1 MKEFSYLLDKIKN
14 AKFCNHPFRHI
25 YIETFFSD
33 EDFDE
38 IISSKEIAVPE
49 VENDL
54 NLIDSL
60 ENVGFQI
67 INFPGCIT
75 DKDDYLEWHRHKIK
89 DNRNQTCEG
98 FGMTMR
104 LINSSNAILSEI
116 TDFINGDEFN
126 KCIAEKLNLSLE
138 QTYVDSGIQK
148 YLDGYEISPHPDIR
162 KKASTFMVNINP
174 SELSESS
181 NHHTHYMTF
190 IEKRKYVEAFWS
202 GNPEIERCWVPWEW
216 CKSEK
221 VQTRNN
227 SIVIFSPSDDTLHA
241 VKADYNHLITQRTQ
255 LYGNI
260 WYNESKCS
268 SECEWNDL
276 DIFSRFAN
284 QESQEQKIPKRKFID
299 KAKLFFQ

>member
-1 MKEFSYLLDKIKN
+1 MKNFSYLTKKIKN
-14 AKFCNHPFRHI
+14 AKFCNYPFRHI
-25 YIETFFSD
+25 YIKNFFSD
-33 EDFDE
+33 DDFNE

-60 ENVGFQI
+60 ESVGFQI

-75 DKDDYLEWHRHKIK
+75 DKDAYLEWHIHKNK
-89 DNRNQTCEG
+89 DSRNKTCEG

-104 LINSSNAILSEI
+104 LMNSSNPILSEI

-126 KCIAEKLNLSLE
+126 ECIAEKLDLSLE

-190 IEKRKYVEAFWS
+190 IKERKYVESFWA
-202 GNPEIERCWVPWEW
+202 GNSEIERCWVPWEW

-241 VKADYNHLITQRTQ
+241 VKADYNHLTTQRTQ

-268 SECEWNDL
+268 SGCEWNDL
-276 DIFSRFAN
+276 DILSRFSN
-284 QESQEQKIPKRKFID
+284 QECKKQKIPKRKFLD
-299 KAKLFFQ
+299 HAKSFFQ